1 MKQLLLL
8 IAVSA
13 MSTMAS
19 AQYCSIDGF
28 ANDELRLQSY
38 QRSQAATSFNISCDT
53 GYSILFNSQNLV
65 STDGMSYVSNGTYKL
80 RTKLN
85 LRGASGNAW
94 GVPLQQSAAQ
104 RQKFIVSVQL
114 VDNPFNGVPAGTYR
128 DRISV
133 DINF

>member
-65 STDGMSYVSNGTYKL
+65 STDGMSYVSNGAYKL

-85 LRGASGNAW
+85 LRGAIGNAW

>member
-1 MKQLLLL
+1 MKRLLVL
-8 IAVSA
+8 IAGWA
-13 MSTMAS
+13 MSTLAS

-53 GYSILFNSQNLV
+53 GYSILFSSQNLT
-65 STDGMSYVSNGTYKL
+65 SADGMSYVSNGPYKL

-85 LRGASGNAW
+85 LRGANNNVW
-94 GVPLQQSAAQ
+94 GIPLQQSAAQ
-104 RQKFIVSVQL
+104 RQKYIVSVQL
-114 VDNPFNGVPAGTYR
+114 IDNPLNGVPAGTYR

>member
-65 STDGMSYVSNGTYKL
+65 STDGMSYVSNGAYKL

-85 LRGASGNAW
+85 LRGAIGNAW

-128 DRISV
+128 DRISI